1 MNKVSILF
9 VLIFLSAAIKAQENK
24 GFVVVE
30 LFTSEGCSSCPP
42 ADKLLSDI
50 SNEAKKNGDNIYC
63 LAFHVDYWNRLGW
76 KDPFGKFQFTRRQEN
91 YSRVLPSKELFT
103 PQMVVNGSVE
113 FTGSDKKK
121 ADAAIQSAK
130 SKKPAIQFDLKL
142 DSLVADTAY
151 ISWTLSKTDANYVL
165 QLAYSESGLSSK
177 VSKGENAGKVLVH
190 DHVVKVFSAVNKPGS
205 KGQTK
210 LILKDRVSKNES
222 ELTGFIQHK
231 QNYKISAADRVKVQ

>member
-1 MNKVSILF
+1 MHKVSVLLF
-9 VLIFLSAAIKAQENK
+9 LFFLSTAINAQENK
-24 GFVVVE
+24 SFVIVE
-30 LFTSEGCSSCPP
+30 LFSSEGCSSCPA
-42 ADKLLSDI
+42 ADKLLSEI
-50 SNEAKKNGDNIYC
+50 SREADKNGDNIYC

-76 KDPFGKFQFTRRQEN
+76 KDPYGKFQFTRRQEN

-121 ADAAIQSAK
+121 ADGAIQNAK
-130 SKKPAIQFDLKL
+130 SKKPAILFELKL
-142 DSLVADTAY
+142 DSLKADTAY
-151 ISWTLSKTDANYVL
+151 ISWTLSKTDDNYVL
-165 QLAYSESGLSSK
+165 QLAYSESGLSSQ
-177 VSKGENAGKVLVH
+177 VSKGENAGKTLQH

-210 LILKDRVSKNES
+210 LVLKNRESKNES

-231 QNYKISAADRVKVQ
+231 QNYKIFAADRINIQ